1 MTRWLPKHVSMF
13 KDRHGKK
20 RYRFRRKGQAT
31 YYFKHLPGTDEFLAE
46 LRACEDGIAS
56 PQIGVVSRATPGTFD
71 DLLERYYRSADFLDV
86 KPITRS
92 VYQGVLER
100 WRARE
105 RKGKRY
111 GEVPVRQLQ
120 TRHVEEMIAEVLP
133 ARSAANRLRERLS
146 AIMNFAIRL
155 GMATHNPVA
164 ATRPFKVQGTG
175 WHSWTE
181 EEIAAY
187 EKRHAVGSTARLALD
202 IMLWT
207 GQRLGDVRQLGTA
220 NIRGGRVELVQ
231 SKTGKFVSVPIMPA
245 LAASILAADAT
256 GETFVLTEF
265 GKRFSAA
272 GFGNKV
278 RQWCSEAGLTGCS
291 AHGLRKAA
299 ARRFAEAG
307 CSNQEIKAWTG
318 HTTDFEVA
326 RYTAAADQLTLSN
339 AAAQKLLANLAEKV
353 ANSAAKP
360 AENKE

>member
-1 MTRWLPKHVSMF
+1 MRLWSEPGCDTTPTIRQALRLDAAYRLAGGAGAPF
-13 KDRHGKK
+13 LDAYRHKLEAAI
-20 RYRFRRKGQAT
+20 GQQAACSIALAEEAGRVALEVGEAVAASIAIT
-31 YYFKHLPGTDEFLAE
+31 LPG
-46 LRACEDGIAS
+46 AS
-56 PQIGVVSRATPGTFD
+56 PRDIDRA
-71 DLLERYYRSADFLDV
+71 
-86 KPITRS
+86 
-92 VYQGVLER
+92 
-100 WRARE
+100 
-105 RKGKRY
+105 
-111 GEVPVRQLQ
+111 
-120 TRHVEEMIAEVLP
+120 
-133 ARSAANRLRERLS
+133 
-146 AIMNFAIRL
+146 
-155 GMATHNPVA
+155 
-164 ATRPFKVQGTG
+164 
-175 WHSWTE
+175 
-181 EEIAAY
+181 
-187 EKRHAVGSTARLALD
+187 LA
-202 IMLWT
+202 
-207 GQRLGDVRQLGTA
+207 DVRQLGTA

-278 RQWCSEAGLTGCS
+278 RQWCTEAGLTGCS